1 MFVVVLLVVA
11 HAIVVVVVVGVPVF
25 CGLSAGIPTISKLL
39 IHIYKLAKFCEKR
52 KALPTTLWALH

>member
-11 HAIVVVVVVGVPVF
+11 LAIVVVVVGVPVF